1 MDPLNQRPAIVLAGQ
16 HNDGKLRTISDKEW
30 EAEILLQG
38 RPMVEYVVEA
48 LRNSGRVNPIIV
60 VGPPHLELHDVIWA
74 DVHDDML
81 ENVLSGLN
89 AVDEPTVLI
98 ATADIPLLTGYIVN
112 AFLDQADPR
121 YDVVYPVIEK
131 SVVEAK
137 FPDTHRTYV
146 RLKDGTFTGGNLLMV
161 KKDAVIKS
169 HRTVRDLLSHRKS
182 PMRLASDIGL
192 MTLARWLMGNL
203 RIVDAERRM
212 KTLLDVDGKA
222 LIFDYPEV
230 GVDVDKPEDWVLAD
244 KWLSQT
250 DQTSFLVP

>member
-1 MDPLNQRPAIVLAGQ
+1 MEFLNQRPAIVLAGQ

-48 LRNSGRVNPIIV
+48 LRRSGRVSPIIV
-60 VGPPHLELHDVIWA
+60 VGPPHLGLRDVIWA

-81 ENVLSGLN
+81 DNVLSGLKT
-89 AVDEPTVLI
+89 VDDSTVLI
-98 ATADIPLLTGYIVN
+98 ATADIPLLTPFAVN

-121 YDVVYPVIEK
+121 YDVVYPIIEK

-137 FPDTHRTYV
+137 FPESRRTYV
-146 RLKDGTFTGGNLLMV
+146 RLKDGIFTGGNVLLV
-161 KKDAVIKS
+161 RKEAVIRS
-169 HRTVRDLLSHRKS
+169 QWTVRDLLSHRKS

-192 MTLARWLMGNL
+192 TILVRWLLGNL
-203 RIVDAERRM
+203 SMTDAERRM
-212 KTLLDVDGKA
+212 KRLLDVEGKA
-222 LIFDYPEV
+222 LRFNYPEV
-230 GVDVDKPEDWVLAD
+230 GVDVDKPEDWNLAD
-244 KWLSQT
+244 KWLGQT